1 MSEPPHGFA
10 DQAPTAPS
18 RRAWFAFGLV
28 VLATL
33 WLLTR
38 GWHASLLDRHEFRQ
52 LQTAVTAYWMKG
64 EGFRLD
70 YPLPLFGPPW
80 SAPMEFPLYQEAV
93 ALFSRVFSL
102 PLEPAGRAMGILF
115 FLAALPALY
124 GVLGLA
130 GLSPA
135 RRLLTL
141 GLLLGTPVYLFYS
154 RCFMIE
160 SAALALAAWFL
171 FAWLRGVLGADWRWG
186 VAAVVT
192 SALAALVKVTT
203 FAVFGTVG
211 VVWVGWSLAR
221 EWRHDGRHPGAGRLA
236 AALLPVAAAAGAGAW
251 WVRFSD
257 AIKRSNPFSEFLTS
271 GRLAAWNF
279 GTWRQR
285 LDPTAWRQIYD
296 NVNLGVLSEGGVT
309 LLLLGLFLI
318 DRRHRRAALLTAS
331 GFLVGPLLFTNLY
344 VIHDYYLYANGL
356 FLIGA
361 AGWIMAGVLD
371 APALPRAGRIA
382 AVAVFAGVQLLAFVR
397 GYGDYYVRTLP
408 APPAL
413 AAVIRAAVP
422 PDEVVL
428 IDGWQW
434 NTVLPY
440 YAERRVIM
448 LPDHRDEDLAHLDHV
463 FAQLAPYRLTALI
476 WKGEGAPPKSLL
488 HWCEDKAGIAPL
500 PAAQSADGWL
510 YLSPAGLQALQ
521 RHLADHLIP
530 NVTFNLA
537 QPADKAAVALSEQ
550 VFAPGALAGYAQPEP
565 FKARSQHGIALGG
578 TSDAPALI
586 AHATSELYFHP
597 PPGARRIHATVVLD
611 PASYTRTPGTDGVD
625 VEIDEERSDGLRR
638 CLYRRSLNPAAV
650 EADRGPQAIE
660 IAADPPLTGEI
671 VFRVGPG
678 AAGNEAYDWCS
689 WGRIVIE

>member
-1 MSEPPHGFA
+1 
-10 DQAPTAPS
+10 
-18 RRAWFAFGLV
+18 
-28 VLATL
+28 
-33 WLLTR
+33 
-38 GWHASLLDRHEFRQ
+38 
-52 LQTAVTAYWMKG
+52 
-64 EGFRLD
+64 
-70 YPLPLFGPPW
+70 
-80 SAPMEFPLYQEAV
+80 
-93 ALFSRVFSL
+93 
-102 PLEPAGRAMGILF
+102 
-115 FLAALPALY
+115 
-124 GVLGLA
+124 
-130 GLSPA
+130 
-135 RRLLTL
+135 
-141 GLLLGTPVYLFYS
+141 
-154 RCFMIE
+154 
-160 SAALALAAWFL
+160 
-171 FAWLRGVLGADWRWG
+171 
-186 VAAVVT
+186 
-192 SALAALVKVTT
+192 
-203 FAVFGTVG
+203 
-211 VVWVGWSLAR
+211 
-221 EWRHDGRHPGAGRLA
+221 
-236 AALLPVAAAAGAGAW
+236 
-251 WVRFSD
+251 
-257 AIKRSNPFSEFLTS
+257 
-271 GRLAAWNF
+271 
-279 GTWRQR
+279 
-285 LDPTAWRQIYD
+285 
-296 NVNLGVLSEGGVT
+296 
-309 LLLLGLFLI
+309 
-318 DRRHRRAALLTAS
+318 
-331 GFLVGPLLFTNLY
+331 
-344 VIHDYYLYANGL
+344 
-356 FLIGA
+356 
-361 AGWIMAGVLD
+361 
-371 APALPRAGRIA
+371 
-382 AVAVFAGVQLLAFVR
+382 VQLLAFVR